1 MSKETSSKKT
11 SPKEAPVPHFSMQK
25 IYLKKSN
32 FESPNSASVFG
43 TDWKPETTMDLNL
56 SHSSI
61 DDDGRYEAVISI
73 KVTATNENIVAFS
86 IEVDQAALFL
96 IDGFPDDRL
105 DEALNSACPLIM
117 FPYLRETLDNVLLKA
132 GYPPLMLAPI
142 NFDAMY
148 KEKKAAKQAEE
159 KAKNEAKH

>member
-1 MSKETSSKKT
+1 MSKETSPKKA
-11 SPKEAPVPHFSMQK
+11 SSKEAPVPHFSMQK

-43 TDWKPETTMDLNL
+43 TDWKPETKMDLNL
-56 SHSSI
+56 SHSAI
-61 DDDGRYEAVISI
+61 DDDGRYEAVISV

-86 IEVDQAALFL
+86 VEIDQAALFL
-96 IDGFPDDRL
+96 IDGFPDGRL

-148 KEKKAAKQAEE
+148 KEKKAVRQAEE
-159 KAKNEAKH
+159 KAQNEKKH

>member
-1 MSKETSSKKT
+1 MNNNQLNQFQIFDDLNDDQISQFHSALKEVTIDKGKKFIT
-11 SPKEAPVPHFSMQK
+11 EGEQGDS
-25 IYLKKSN
+25 IYLLLSG
-32 FESPNSASVFG
+32 SV
-43 TDWKPETTMDLNL
+43 E
-56 SHSSI
+56 I
-61 DDDGRYEAVISI
+61 
-73 KVTATNENIVAFS
+73 
-86 IEVDQAALFL
+86 DQAALFL

-148 KEKKAAKQAEE
+148 KEKKAIKQAEE
-159 KAKNEAKH
+159 KAQNEKKH